1 MRFRSIDLDLRS
13 SFFLAVLGL
22 LVTATAC
29 RAEGASPAP
38 PTKPRAVPAFEKL
51 PHTPL
56 PKGEFIAWCGDRER
70 YLLATDGRYVDA
82 YDGSTKISAPSP
94 TRGPAQCDVD
104 GRYIAFVEND
114 AGRVRKFE
122 LETGKSEILA
132 TFQKQS
138 YPSIKVSFS
147 PDLKIV
153 ASTRPLQLTAE
164 AGELRTINLSEAIG
178 HPVSEVVWAPDSSK
192 FFATDSDTIDVLDM
206 QGKKIGGGRL
216 LKGSYVRTGWFDVEQ
231 KSLFLFLVTEADESG
246 GPLVRCRIANWRCVR
261 VKERVEQASG
271 GGKGFIGTVG
281 PLDPREPSDQEWQ
294 AIYSRYAAELRD
306 NSFRLLFRQEFT
318 LAAGQTMP
326 RLYVSPTGATAVLS
340 WRLTERLCPDPAN
353 NKCRA
358 GWILDI
364 GKAIK

>member
-1 MRFRSIDLDLRS
+1 MRICPIDLDARS
-13 SFFLAVLGL
+13 SFFFVVLWL
-22 LVTATAC
+22 LFTATAC
-29 RAEGASPAP
+29 RAEGASPPAP
-38 PTKPRAVPAFEKL
+38 AKPPAVPTFEKL

-56 PKGEFIAWCGDRER
+56 PKGEFIAWCGNRER

-94 TRGPAQCDVD
+94 TQGPAQCDAD
-104 GRYIAFVEND
+104 GRYLVFVEDD

-122 LETGKSEILA
+122 LETGKSEVLA
-132 TFQKQS
+132 TFQKLS
-138 YPSIKVSFS
+138 HPNRVSFS

-153 ASTRPLQLTAE
+153 ASSRPLQLTAE

-192 FFATDSDTIDVLDM
+192 FFATSSDTIDVLDM

-246 GPLVRCRIANWRCVR
+246 GPLVRCRIEKWRCVR

-271 GGKGFIGTVG
+271 GGKGLIGTVG
-281 PLDPREPSDQEWQ
+281 PLDPREPSDQEWR

-306 NSFRLLFRQEFT
+306 ASLRLLFRQEFN
-318 LAAGQTMP
+318 LANGQGGVQ
-326 RLYVSPTGATAVLS
+326 LHVSPSAATAVLS
-340 WRLTERLCPDPAN
+340 WRLTERAKCPDPGN
-353 NKCRA
+353 DKCQP
-358 GWILDI
+358 GWILDLAR
-364 GKAIK
+364 AIK